1 MKIENNRDSASRVIT
16 KFDLQ
21 WDRFEPSSPS
31 TKELHGCLV
40 CYKPTAPLHYRDP
53 TYLVKLWYFKEK
65 TRLIKSI
72 LYFKRHKCRR
82 SVKSLQKLFKGRKAA
97 KSF

>member
-31 TKELHGCLV
+31 TKELHGYSIEVIL
-40 CYKPTAPLHYRDP
+40 CYIT
-53 TYLVKLWYFKEK
+53 
-65 TRLIKSI
+65 LI
-72 LYFKRHKCRR
+72 
-82 SVKSLQKLFKGRKAA
+82 
-97 KSF
+97 